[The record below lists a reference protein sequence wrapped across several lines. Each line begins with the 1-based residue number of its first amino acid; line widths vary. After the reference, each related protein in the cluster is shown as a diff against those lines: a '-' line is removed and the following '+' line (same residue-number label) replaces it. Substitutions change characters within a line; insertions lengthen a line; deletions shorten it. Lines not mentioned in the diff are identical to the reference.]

1 MDKEIHI
8 KVELN
13 SNSTSSQHRPSPLHG
28 GLHDNNN
35 TMAYLGGAGGVGGG
49 NQQQIFQLIDTSESR
64 DNTSDNNNNQKDMIH
79 EHYSFFNATL
89 DLSQEDIQQTLSAN
103 MPLGS
108 NATDDVIATGIST
121 IDFIENCVSN
131 GGHEDDAFVNLDAF
145 DMLVEFPELELESG
159 KNNFPQSGNN
169 VVEHSLKNGL
179 FYTQNTPI
187 HNISSITDYS
197 PEWAYPEGGVKVL
210 ITGPWTTY
218 TSYSVLFDSFPVPT
232 TLVQTGVLRCYCPQ
246 HEVGVAKLQV
256 ASDGYI
262 ISNSVNFEYKSPPNS
277 EAKSQENS
285 NEILYKFSLL
295 NRLEKVDNELKI
307 KSEPAE
313 QFEDTILFSQPNFE
327 ERLVHYCQNLIMK
340 QWRTINTV
348 SWTTG
353 PKKMTLLHFAA
364 ILGYSKLVSLLLK
377 WRSDNYSAIL
387 EYEIDGCTQDSN
399 GCTPL
404 VNNKQ
409 KLGN

>member
-1 MDKEIHI
+1 MQNKLDKDIHI

-13 SNSTSSQHRPSPLHG
+13 SNSTHRPSPMHGLHG
-28 GLHDNNN
+28 NDNNN
-35 TMAYLGGAGGVGGG
+35 MAYLGGT
-49 NQQQIFQLIDTSESR
+49 QQQIFQLIDTSESR
-64 DNTSDNNNNQKDMIH
+64 DNNSDNNNNHKDINH

-159 KNNFPQSGNN
+159 KNNFPQSNN
-169 VVEHSLKNGL
+169 VIEHSIKNGI

-340 QWRTINTV
+340 QWRTINPV

-404 VNNKQ
+404 VNIIVTIQ
-409 KLGN
+409 